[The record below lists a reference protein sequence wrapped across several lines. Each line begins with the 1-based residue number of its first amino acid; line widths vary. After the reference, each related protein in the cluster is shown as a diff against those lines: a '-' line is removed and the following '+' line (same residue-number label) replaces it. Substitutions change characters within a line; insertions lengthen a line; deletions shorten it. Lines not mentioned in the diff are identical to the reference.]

1 MISISLLLRKDTAIT
16 IPYLRYVPL
25 PLSTADKLCR
35 IIGCEI
41 QGIVEFVDEEQNSRR
56 VMKEPGI
63 CGFLY
68 FLNIYM
74 RMEFLF

>member
-1 MISISLLLRKDTAIT
+1 M
-16 IPYLRYVPL
+16 

-41 QGIVEFVDEEQNSRR
+41 QDIVEFVEEEQNSKR